1 MLHGRPNA
9 AFWTWVL
16 LGVLIAGLAFLYL
29 WQGTLLA
36 RLRAE
41 RAELTLT
48 LEKLAREK
56 LLLEHRLREEYSPN
70 VLAERARALGMGPA
84 DLSRIHYLEIEDED
98 GN

>member
-1 MLHGRPNA
+1 MFRGQSNSAIWALI
-9 AFWTWVL
+9 L

-41 RAELTLT
+41 RAELTLS

-56 LLLEHRLREEYSPN
+56 LLLEHRLREAYSPS
-70 VLAERARALGMGPA
+70 VLAERAKALGMGPA
-84 DLSRIHYLEIEDED
+84 DLSRIHYLEIEGED